1 MNALAETYAGEDFVI
16 LAFPCNIFGLLEP
29 GSGYD
34 EIMNGITYVR
44 PGGGFIPNITLF
56 EKIEVNGDNEHP
68 LYTWLKSY
76 CSYCDTTYKTDLFY
90 TPQRIGD
97 IYWNFEKFLIGRDGK
112 PYTRYH
118 PKTSEAIALHP
129 DINHLLEQP
138 VPSMY

>member
-1 MNALAETYAGEDFVI
+1 MQ
-16 LAFPCNIFGLLEP
+16 EP

-56 EKIEVNGDNEHP
+56 EKTDVNGDDELP

-76 CSYCDTTYKTDLFY
+76 CSYCDTTYNTGNLFY

-97 IYWNFEKFLIGRDGK
+97 INWNFGKFLIGRDGK

-118 PKTSEAIALHP
+118 PTTTAALALHP